1 MFFDSRKEKKKEKEK
16 EGGTASVRREVI
28 RTNNTDENYR
38 AITELGAFPGLTRIN
53 GQKGRINWFNGQ
65 KGRKKAYMLR
75 SNNFI

>member
-38 AITELGAFPGLTRIN
+38 AIPLDAFPCLTRIN